1 MRFKTIFG
9 TFIYIIYASFAFA
22 QSANE
27 KLIGY
32 WLSEAKDLKVQVY
45 EANGKV
51 YGRLVWFSC
60 NHQIK
65 LPLEQHFDTKNPNK
79 KLRTRSWL
87 NLPVLSNLEK
97 KSDFTWEN
105 GKIYDANTGRVYS
118 ATVYLKSP
126 TKMVVRGFYG
136 IELLGKSMVF
146 YKVSNSTLSH

>member
-1 MRFKTIFG
+1 MTKKLLLFIF
-9 TFIYIIYASFAFA
+9 FALCISINLFA

-27 KLIGY
+27 KIIGY

-60 NHQIK
+60 NHSVK

-79 KLRTRSWL
+79 KLRTRSWF
-87 NLPVLSNLEK
+87 NMPVLSNLEK
-97 KSDFTWEN
+97 KSESTWEN

-146 YKVSNSTLSH
+146 YKVGK